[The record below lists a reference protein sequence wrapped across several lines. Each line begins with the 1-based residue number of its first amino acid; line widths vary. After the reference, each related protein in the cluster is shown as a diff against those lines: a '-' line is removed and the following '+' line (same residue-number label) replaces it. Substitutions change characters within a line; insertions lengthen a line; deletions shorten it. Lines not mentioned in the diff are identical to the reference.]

1 MKKYLAS
8 LIPFL
13 VCTGLSFIYGVKT
26 PRSFPDPS
34 YPYQTKGT
42 LAYLSMTW
50 FYIGI
55 IISGIFISMFAIGD
69 IFDWLAKATQ
79 RKREKMGSVGDRGQF

>member
-13 VCTGLSFIYGVKT
+13 FFTILSFIYGAKT
-26 PRSFPDPS
+26 SKDFPDPS

-42 LAYLSMTW
+42 LAYLSTTW
-50 FYIGI
+50 FYIGV
-55 IISGIFISMFAIGD
+55 IISAIFISMFIINDIVDYIAKVIEKKKIDKFTKGD
-69 IFDWLAKATQ
+69 
-79 RKREKMGSVGDRGQF
+79 

>member
-8 LIPFL
+8 LIPVIF
-13 VCTGLSFIYGVKT
+13 CTILSIIYAVTSPKDY
-26 PRSFPDPS
+26 PDPS

-42 LAYLSMTW
+42 LAYLSTGW

-55 IISGIFISMFAIGD
+55 IVSAAFISMFILSD
-69 IFDWLAKATQ
+69 IFDYIAKAIEK
-79 RKREKMGSVGDRGQF
+79 KRMDKYSKRG

>member
-13 VCTGLSFIYGVKT
+13 FCTILSFSYGTKT
-26 PRSFPDPS
+26 PKGFPDPS

-42 LAYLSMTW
+42 LAYLSTRW

-55 IISGIFISMFAIGD
+55 ILSGIFIGMFIIND
-69 IFDWLAKATQ
+69 VFDYVAKAIQ
-79 RKREKMGSVGDRGQF
+79 KKRMEKYSKMD